1 MHKRII
7 ALVYTTL
14 LWDVGVSA
22 SMRAQLSYRV
32 SEVVAM
38 KDKALRRLSRAD
50 LLELLIDRTRENDQM
65 KARIAE
71 LEEQLLSANQ
81 KLEQRRI
88 AIDNAGSIAEAA
100 LQVNGMIDAA
110 QRTASQYIE
119 NIERIQKEQIQTSL
133 RLEKESRERADRLIA
148 DTERKCAAMESE
160 ARARCDEMVKAAER
174 EAGRNWDELNTRL
187 AQISQENESM
197 RALLTEKKKR
207 KWL

>member
-1 MHKRII
+1 
-7 ALVYTTL
+7 
-14 LWDVGVSA
+14 
-22 SMRAQLSYRV
+22 MRAQLSYRV
-32 SEVVAM
+32 SEVVGM

-119 NIERIQKEQIQTSL
+119 NIERIQKEQTQTSL

>member
-14 LWDVGVSA
+14 LWDVGVST